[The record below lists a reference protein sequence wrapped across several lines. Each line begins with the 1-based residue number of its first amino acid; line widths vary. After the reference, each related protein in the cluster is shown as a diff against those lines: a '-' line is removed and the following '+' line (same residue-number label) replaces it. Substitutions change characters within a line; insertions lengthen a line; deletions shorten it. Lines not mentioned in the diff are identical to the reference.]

1 MYLYLTAKCLIFNQ
15 LLNRFCIVSPCAVS
29 KRPQR
34 AGLMTGSTQKGLNL
48 PMRCHAMREE
58 SAMNRCSCWTASK
71 LGAAHFARDS
81 IDVVAHTSP
90 AKRSILL
97 KSDRGLRSLK
107 AMPLDASAL
116 RASQT
121 KDRSD
126 IGAVGLGAMD
136 AAIIPDIRQIWHT
149 SARLNGSIAA
159 FGAPFR
165 GLKASRQRVPT
176 RSCRSRS
183 YGSQLLSFGVNTLRQ

>member
-1 MYLYLTAKCLIFNQ
+1 
-15 LLNRFCIVSPCAVS
+15 
-29 KRPQR
+29 
-34 AGLMTGSTQKGLNL
+34 
-48 PMRCHAMREE
+48 
-58 SAMNRCSCWTASK
+58 MNRCSYWTASR
-71 LGAAHFARDS
+71 LSAAHHARDS
-81 IDVVAHTSP
+81 IDVKTYSAPT
-90 AKRSILL
+90 KRSILL
-97 KSDRGLRSLK
+97 GSDRGLQLLK

-136 AAIIPDIRQIWHT
+136 AAIIPDIRRIWHT
-149 SARLNGSIAA
+149 SAPLNGSIAA
-159 FGAPFR
+159 FGAPSR

-183 YGSQLLSFGVNTLRQ
+183 YGSELLSFGVNTLRQ